1 MKVDTKFYKAGY
13 MGLPPW
19 AKGVIAVVVIGGLAF
34 VGYKIYKKVQTL
46 TDPDRK
52 DEKDVIK
59 AVDKEIKVAQQQG
72 QTLSKP
78 VSVYQSTANNIAIK
92 LDGCEASPQPEIDV
106 IKMIVDVV
114 KKPIDWLQL
123 QKSFDVRKIDDC
135 GPFGSTQYELGNLL
149 KDQLDQYVGAMKIE
163 TPGFVYDPSKSGNKK
178 TYDILKIYLNK
189 IGVSI

>member
-1 MKVDTKFYKAGY
+1 MKVDTQFYKAGY

-19 AKGVIAVVVIGGLAF
+19 AKGIIAVVVVGGLAF
-34 VGYKIYKKVQTL
+34 VSYKIYKKVQTL

-59 AVDKEIKVAQQQG
+59 QVEKDIKVAQQQG

-78 VSVYQSTANNIAIK
+78 LSVYKSTANNIKEK
-92 LDGCEASPQPEIDV
+92 LDGCEGNITTENDV
-106 IKMIVDVV
+106 VKLVISVV

-123 QKSFDVRKIDDC
+123 QKDFDVRKIDNC
-135 GPFGSTQYELGNLL
+135 GIGTGDTEYELGNLL
-149 KDQLDQYVGAMKIE
+149 KDQLDQYPNTKIVAE
-163 TPGFVYDPSKSGNKK
+163 GFTYDPRVSGRKT
-178 TYDILKIYLNK
+178 TYDILKVYLNK